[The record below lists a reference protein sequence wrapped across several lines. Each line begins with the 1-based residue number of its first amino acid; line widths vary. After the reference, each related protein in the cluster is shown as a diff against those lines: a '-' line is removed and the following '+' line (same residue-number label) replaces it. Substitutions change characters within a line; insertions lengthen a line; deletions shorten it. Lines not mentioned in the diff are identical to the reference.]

1 MTTAEQRDLI
11 EEFRETFPFLI
22 TVEDT
27 MRFTLELQAELQFEK
42 QTCQNWVK
50 VAELMLPY
58 VMATP
63 EFAGKFAPYV
73 MTQFTKQAVRGE
85 E

>member
-27 MRFTLELQAELQFEK
+27 MRFTLGLHEEYKRWRKLADD
-42 QTCQNWVK
+42 
-50 VAELMLPY
+50 
-58 VMATP
+58 MAGCLDSSMDASDALH
-63 EFAGKFAPYV
+63 EYE
-73 MTQFTKQAVRGE
+73 QAVRDE
-85 E
+85 K